1 MSPSEANPKLPD
13 HGGCRLP
20 LSAAATL
27 SRLRVGTGAQSNSPK
42 GGGEQIP
49 PATTPFPP
57 MSRPDLACSS
67 LSPNLRTLL
76 TEKTDRLLL
85 RIVRANFNTQYASQ
99 APSLAAF
106 RETVAAHGTEVD
118 DALLQDFRSHVALM
132 DYESYKPFVARFN
145 EQPCKESEVKNLFAP
160 GLPFALALSSSTS
173 GNAPKMFAK
182 YYHIAKEAPS
192 RPSVYD
198 RSDVKGPEDRVI
210 YYGYMELKE
219 VQRESGEVVQRIPL
233 GISSGTMLRMASEW
247 SVDGDESRMSVLMPG
262 QAAPW
267 AASLITHH
275 RSFLIIHA
283 LFCLVSRDLD
293 RLIMTFAPV
302 FMDLLRHVDDEWDMM
317 LTCIKDGTIPDLD
330 GIDYVR
336 AHLQVHLH
344 ANPGRATE
352 LREIGSPFSC
362 AGWVA
367 RVWPKMRMLVAVSSG
382 PYAFVLPKVDAN
394 HLYFC
399 SEIPSSSSGE
409 IRPWANYRYPRS
421 WTEDVV
427 EFLDAAVEE
436 THQNILQ
443 PWDLEAGKHY
453 QVVLTTRDGLWRYPL
468 GDIIE
473 IVGFDLNGG
482 SPVFKYTG
490 RKSSSIRLWHA
501 LISDSDLVAAVQ
513 AISSEDIIQV
523 HEFTVVVD
531 DRELPATV
539 GYFVEGS
546 LGSKSHIARQKLF
559 DALVATNISHQFAL
573 DNACAHLPTIRIVKP
588 GTFMAY
594 RLRKGEKLN
603 IGAGQTKVPVV
614 LPESTSKEWIEEKVV
629 QEL

>member
-1 MSPSEANPKLPD
+1 MLVEFRQPYPVRNGSVFASVHSPIAQ
-13 HGGCRLP
+13 
-20 LSAAATL
+20 
-27 SRLRVGTGAQSNSPK
+27 GTKRASP
-42 GGGEQIP
+42 
-49 PATTPFPP
+49 TTVIPFPP
-57 MSRPDLACSS
+57 MSQLVPATPVPCTS
-67 LSPNLRTLL
+67 LTPKLRTLL
-76 TEKTDRLLL
+76 IARTDRLLL

-106 RETVAAHGTEVD
+106 RDAVAVHGTEVD
-118 DALLQDFRSHVALM
+118 GTLLQEFRSHVALM
-132 DYESYKPFVARFN
+132 NYESYKPFVAKFN
-145 EQPCKESEVKNLFAP
+145 EKPCKKSEVENLFAP
-160 GLPFALALSSSTS
+160 GLPFSLLWSSATS

-182 YYHIAKEAPS
+182 YHHIPKEAPT

-210 YYGYMELKE
+210 YYGYKELKE
-219 VQRESGEVVQRIPL
+219 VEHGSGKVVKRIPL
-233 GISSGTMLRMASEW
+233 SISSGTMLRMTAGW

-275 RSFLIIHA
+275 RSFLVIHA
-283 LFCLVSRDLD
+283 LFCLVCRDLD

-317 LTCIKDGTIPDLD
+317 LTCIKDGTIPDLE
-330 GIDYVR
+330 GIDHVR

-352 LREIGSPFSC
+352 LREIGPPFSC
-362 AGWVA
+362 AGWAA
-367 RVWPKMRMLVAVSSG
+367 RVWPKMRVFVAVGSG
-382 PYAFVLPKVDAN
+382 PYAFVLPKVRSVLGPTIAIRGRGYGATESVFAACYED
-394 HLYFC
+394 HLDTFV
-399 SEIPSSSSGE
+399 IQ
-409 IRPWANYRYPRS
+409 
-421 WTEDVV
+421 TEDVV
-427 EFLDAAVEE
+427 EFLDAAAEE
-436 THQNILQ
+436 TPQNILQ
-443 PWDLEAGKHY
+443 PWDLKAGKQY

-473 IVGFDLNGG
+473 IVGFDADGG
-482 SPVFKYTG
+482 SPVFQCTG

-546 LGSKSHIARQKLF
+546 LGSKSHIAPQKLF
-559 DALVATNISHQFAL
+559 DALVATNVSHQFAL
-573 DNACAHLPTIRIVKP
+573 DNAWARLPTIRIVKP
-588 GTFMAY
+588 GTFMEY
-594 RLRKGEKLN
+594 RLRKGERLS
-603 IGAGQTKVPVV
+603 IGAGQIKVPVV
-614 LPESTSKEWIEEKVV
+614 LPESASKAWIEERVV